1 MTLQHRMAFLARSI
15 SIVFSTLV
23 FLCFLL
29 LIPLRNA
36 AVAAS
41 ATHSAERIGSTQA
54 PPVSADS
61 TAFVR
66 IIHASPDIGTGDIF
80 VDGTKLLSSFPFGGV
95 TDYVRVP
102 TGPHKVQVALI
113 GKGPGAAVITQTLT
127 VGPNVPYTVAALGTK
142 TSGFS
147 LQVFTDDNML
157 APGKTKVRLYQLS
170 PDAGTLTLAAGGISS
185 INGLSYPQDSDYLTV
200 SPGSYTFNVTTS
212 QGKGN
217 MHISATLKENT
228 ITSIFAIG
236 MVNGSPPFQFV
247 TSQVNGMPNWPGT
260 GSDPNLPPAPSLPLT
275 PWVLGILVLV
285 ALGASGATYAVASA
299 HQKKPR

>member
-1 MTLQHRMAFLARSI
+1 MTLQHRMTFPARSI

-23 FLCFLL
+23 FLSLL
-29 LIPLRNA
+29 GLIPLCNA

-66 IIHASPDIGTGDIF
+66 IIQASPDIETGDIF

-113 GKGPGAAVITQTLT
+113 GKGPGAAVITQMLT
-127 VGPNVPYTVAALGTK
+127 VGPNVPYTVAALGTR

-170 PDAGTLTLAAGGISS
+170 PDAGALTVAARGISS
-185 INGLSYPQDSDYLTV
+185 INGLSYPQASDYLTV
-200 SPGSYTFNVTTS
+200 SPGSYTFNVRTS
-212 QGKGN
+212 LGHMQV
-217 MHISATLKENT
+217 SATLKENT
-228 ITSIFAIG
+228 VTSIFAIG
-236 MVNGSPPFQFV
+236 RVNGSPPFQFV

-260 GSDPNLPPAPSLPLT
+260 GSDPNLAPAPSLPLI

-299 HQKKPR
+299 HQKRPR